1 MTPNRKNS
9 MNKQER
15 AAGLLALCLLVLAL
29 LCALVPAKAAAFSL
43 RVPPE
48 PTALARLNINEAAR
62 EQLEELPGIG
72 PVRAGSILRHRQEQG
87 PLEGPEDLLAVD
99 GIGPATLE
107 EIEMYIT
114 Y

>member
-29 LCALVPAKAAAFSL
+29 LCCRSPAKAAFSL